1 MSFHLF
7 SALRLR
13 FPVVVTIFSA
23 LVNHSAGVG
32 LLLRL
37 NPDPRFPRGRSKNPN
52 MKYILSGI
60 CLGLGF
66 LAQAQ
71 QPNRLLESAFW
82 QSKPTVDAVKAEVAK
97 GANPAELNGNSFD
110 PTVLAINAGVSNDV
124 VFYLLDQKG
133 NEVNKVT
140 HDSRNY
146 IHWASSKGNTEV
158 VKYLIS
164 KGSKTNTE
172 DSHGMTPLNFSAG
185 AGPQNIPVFELL
197 ISNGANVKTDL
208 NHDGANAL
216 LLGVTNDPELKLTEY
231 FVSKGLD
238 IKSRDAAGNSAF
250 DYAARSGN
258 IAVMN
263 KLLAKGVKPG
273 PNAMIL
279 AAQGSRR
286 GANGIEVYR
295 YLDSL
300 GVKPTAV
307 SKTGETVLHSLVRR
321 PGQLETVK
329 YFLSRSVS
337 PSQADNDGN
346 TPLLFAA
353 ASSKDSALLDLL
365 LSKTTNINAV
375 NKKGISALTMA
386 VRSNSPQIVQY
397 FIDKGADVTI
407 TDAEGNNLAWY
418 AIQSYSP
425 RNAAELDAKL
435 AFLSKGIDLAAPQQD
450 GNTLY
455 HLAVAKN
462 DLALVKKIEPFK
474 VDVNAKN
481 KEGLTALHRA
491 AMIAKDDAILKYLVS
506 IGAKKDLT
514 TSFSETAFDLSRE
527 NEFLGN
533 NKISTDFLK

>member
-1 MSFHLF
+1 
-7 SALRLR
+7 
-13 FPVVVTIFSA
+13 
-23 LVNHSAGVG
+23 
-32 LLLRL
+32 
-37 NPDPRFPRGRSKNPN
+37 